1 MNTKHT
7 LGPWHIGMHPGP
19 IIYGADSSQVADCRG
34 DLLGKDESLANLRLI
49 AAAPDLLAECERLRT
64 INSELVAALE
74 AAETSLSYAADLL
87 QAPRVSA
94 MRENL
99 SDARAALARA
109 KEPQS

>member
-49 AAAPDLLAECERLRT
+49 AAAPDLLAALDQLELLA
-64 INSELVAALE
+64 SEALGVGDGRPLPFGLMDRPLGK
-74 AAETSLSYAADLL
+74 AIGA
-87 QAPRVSA
+87 
-94 MRENL
+94 
-99 SDARAALARA
+99 ARAVLARA
-109 KEPQS
+109 KGQS